1 MGLETPQELEHAGSR
16 EASGHPALGAGPSA
30 NQSGGEAPHPAN
42 AEAKAEM
49 DADEAAREKQRR
61 KQSSTGQVME
71 VPPMDEYLCPISGD
85 VMEEPVTIASG
96 HTFDLKSIQ
105 RFFDASLSHPVPPLC
120 IPPFPSPPLFR
131 ATRAEGNKHCPVT
144 QEALDNLEMTRNED
158 MARSID
164 EWRARNT
171 VMRIQAARPKLQSAK
186 EEEVEGGL
194 LELFQLCEERATNRY
209 WVAAEGLIP
218 VVVNLLKST
227 SRNLRRKTLAT
238 LANLANGNDEN
249 KELVVDAGAIQ
260 LAVRSLSRDVG
271 ESRQAVALLLELSK
285 SPKVCEEIG
294 RAQGSIL
301 LLVTMLNNENANAAK
316 DAAAVLQQLAS
327 NDQNVVQMAEANH
340 FKPLADRLT
349 TGPSGLE
356 WLFTTVRGSP
366 PHGPGQGRAAAPQ
379 LTPHHLHAHMTR
391 SVVATA
397 HSPLRPATSYLLS
410 TPTSLPCPTPRRA
423 GSDMTR
429 IVMASALSRMS
440 LTDQSKAVL
449 VQQGAIPPLV
459 TMIAA
464 GKLEAKAAALG
475 ALQNLSS
482 LAANRNELIR
492 AGVVPPLLTLLF
504 SVTSVVMSLKEGAAA
519 ILANISLAAGAQA
532 ETRIDGNGA
541 ILESEETIF
550 QLLSLMNLAGP
561 NIQVNLLKALLG
573 MASVPQAMEVR
584 NRMIVGGAVDVLI
597 PFIDGSEGGP
607 ATRPLAA
614 RVLRELSKEAEAGRS
629 VAGSLMENQAAALKA
644 IIAMLH
650 DKDSFDNRAAAAGL
664 IAALPPTDTKLNQA
678 LVQVGALVQ
687 ADVVQTLVTM
697 LGMKGGG
704 VGTNA
709 QLKDA
714 ALEGA
719 ANALVRFT
727 LPSKYASLPAPYMP
741 PPIKQQQQLA
751 ELGAIPQLVTLLVT
765 GNAGA
770 KRGAALC
777 LGNFSESSPTLSVS
791 VKAKSGGCCFKAPEE
806 PKCVVHGGTCSVRA
820 SFCLL
825 EAEAID
831 PLVGAMGEKDPLTAE
846 AALTAL
852 STLMADSCRWE
863 ASVKIIHESGGFGR
877 VVQQLSEGT
886 ERAKEKGVWMLE
898 KLFRLEEYK
907 FEYATKAQGALI
919 EMTQHGSNETKPVAA
934 KILSH
939 LELLHQ
945 QSSYF

>member
-105 RFFDASLSHPVPPLC
+105 RFFD
-120 IPPFPSPPLFR
+120 
-131 ATRAEGNKHCPVT
+131 EGNKHCPVT

-249 KELVVDAGAIQ
+249 KVRGIVVGSSNAKPIPSHIPRTTLPLATHSVSLPPFPPFPSHASPPLPPTHPSTSLRASAAQELVVDAGAIQ

-349 TGPSGLE
+349 T
-356 WLFTTVRGSP
+356 
-366 PHGPGQGRAAAPQ
+366 
-379 LTPHHLHAHMTR
+379 
-391 SVVATA
+391 
-397 HSPLRPATSYLLS
+397 
-410 TPTSLPCPTPRRA
+410 

-678 LVQVGALVQ
+678 LVQ

-727 LPSKYASLPAPYMP
+727 LPSN
-741 PPIKQQQQLA
+741 IKQQQQLA

>member
-1 MGLETPQELEHAGSR
+1 
-16 EASGHPALGAGPSA
+16 
-30 NQSGGEAPHPAN
+30 
-42 AEAKAEM
+42 
-49 DADEAAREKQRR
+49 
-61 KQSSTGQVME
+61 
-71 VPPMDEYLCPISGD
+71 
-85 VMEEPVTIASG
+85 
-96 HTFDLKSIQ
+96 
-105 RFFDASLSHPVPPLC
+105 
-120 IPPFPSPPLFR
+120 
-131 ATRAEGNKHCPVT
+131 GNKHCPVT
-144 QEALDNLEMTRNED
+144 QEPLENLEVTRNED
-158 MARSID
+158 MARSIE

-171 VMRIQAARPKLQSAK
+171 VMRIQAARPKLQSGK

-194 LELFQLCEERATNRY
+194 LDLFQLCEERATNRY

-249 KELVVDAGAIQ
+249 KELVVEAGAIQ

-271 ESRQAVALLLELSK
+271 ESRQGVALLLELSK
-285 SPKVCEEIG
+285 SAKVCEEIG

-340 FKPLADRLT
+340 FKPLAERLT
-349 TGPSGLE
+349 T
-356 WLFTTVRGSP
+356 
-366 PHGPGQGRAAAPQ
+366 
-379 LTPHHLHAHMTR
+379 
-391 SVVATA
+391 
-397 HSPLRPATSYLLS
+397 
-410 TPTSLPCPTPRRA
+410 

-459 TMIAA
+459 TMIAS

-519 ILANISLAAGAQA
+519 ILANISMAGAAQA
-532 ETRIDGNGA
+532 ETRMESNGA
-541 ILESEETIF
+541 MLESEETIF

-584 NRMIVGGAVDVLI
+584 KRMIVGGAVDVLI
-597 PFIDGSEGGP
+597 PFIDGSEGVS
-607 ATRPLAA
+607 TRPLAA
-614 RVLRELSKEAEAGRS
+614 RVLRELSREADAGKS
-629 VAGSLMENQAAALKA
+629 VADSLMDAQGAPLKA

-650 DKDSFDNRAAAAGL
+650 DKDSFDNRAAAASL
-664 IAALPPTDTKLNQA
+664 IAALPPSDAKLNQ
-678 LVQVGALVQ
+678 ALVQ

-704 VGTNA
+704 VGSNA

-714 ALEGA
+714 ALDGA

-727 LPSKYASLPAPYMP
+727 LPSN
-741 PPIKQQQQLA
+741 IKQQQQLA

-777 LGNFSESSPTLSVS
+777 LGNFSESSPTLSVP

-806 PKCVVHGGTCSVRA
+806 PKCVVHGGKCSVRS

-831 PLVGAMGEKDPLTAE
+831 PLVGAMGEKEPLTAE

-852 STLMADSCRWE
+852 STLMGDSCRWE

-919 EMTQHGSNETKPVAA
+919 EITQHGSNETKPVAA

>member
-1 MGLETPQELEHAGSR
+1 MGLETPQELEQAGGR
-16 EASGHPALGAGPSA
+16 EASGHPALGAGLSA

-85 VMEEPVTIASG
+85 VMDDPVTIASG

-105 RFFDASLSHPVPPLC
+105 RFFD
-120 IPPFPSPPLFR
+120 
-131 ATRAEGNKHCPVT
+131 EGNKHCPVT
-144 QEALDNLEMTRNED
+144 QEALENLEMTRNED

-249 KELVVDAGAIQ
+249 KY
-260 LAVRSLSRDVG
+260 SLSSTFYQR
-271 ESRQAVALLLELSK
+271 
-285 SPKVCEEIG
+285 
-294 RAQGSIL
+294 
-301 LLVTMLNNENANAAK
+301 
-316 DAAAVLQQLAS
+316 
-327 NDQNVVQMAEANH
+327 
-340 FKPLADRLT
+340 RL
-349 TGPSGLE
+349 
-356 WLFTTVRGSP
+356 
-366 PHGPGQGRAAAPQ
+366 
-379 LTPHHLHAHMTR
+379 R
-391 SVVATA
+391 S
-397 HSPLRPATSYLLS
+397 
-410 TPTSLPCPTPRRA
+410 
-423 GSDMTR
+423 
-429 IVMASALSRMS
+429 
-440 LTDQSKAVL
+440 
-449 VQQGAIPPLV
+449 QQGAIPPLV
-459 TMIAA
+459 TMIAS

-519 ILANISLAAGAQA
+519 ILANISMAAGAQA

-573 MASVPQAMEVR
+573 MASVQQAMEVR

-650 DKDSFDNRAAAAGL
+650 DKDNPDHRAAAAGL
-664 IAALPPTDTKLNQA
+664 MAALPPTDAKLNQ
-678 LVQVGALVQ
+678 ALVQ

-727 LPSKYASLPAPYMP
+727 LPSN
-741 PPIKQQQQLA
+741 IKQQQQLA

-919 EMTQHGSNETKPVAA
+919 EITQHGSNETKPVAA

>member
-1 MGLETPQELEHAGSR
+1 MSALLSVALRLIKEHSWMGVETAQEMEQSGGGGGVR
-16 EASGHPALGAGPSA
+16 EASGHGSSAGTAFDKAEESSRGQA
-30 NQSGGEAPHPAN
+30 GEARG
-42 AEAKAEM
+42 EM
-49 DADEAAREKQRR
+49 DVDEANREKQRR

-105 RFFDASLSHPVPPLC
+105 KYFAD
-120 IPPFPSPPLFR
+120 
-131 ATRAEGNKHCPVT
+131 GNTDCPVT
-144 QEALDNLEMTRNED
+144 RSPLPSLDLLPNDD
-158 MARSID
+158 MSRAID

-186 EEEVEGGL
+186 EDEVEGGL

-218 VVVNLLKST
+218 VVVNLLKSS

-249 KELVVDAGAIQ
+249 KERIVDAGAIQ

-271 ESRQAVALLLELSK
+271 ESRQGVALLLELSK

-316 DAAAVLQQLAS
+316 DAAAVLHQLAS

-340 FKPLADRLT
+340 FKPLAERL
-349 TGPSGLE
+349 S
-356 WLFTTVRGSP
+356 S
-366 PHGPGQGRAAAPQ
+366 
-379 LTPHHLHAHMTR
+379 
-391 SVVATA
+391 
-397 HSPLRPATSYLLS
+397 
-410 TPTSLPCPTPRRA
+410 

-482 LAANRNELIR
+482 LAGNRAELIR

-519 ILANISLAAGAQA
+519 ILANISMAAGQQA
-532 ETRIDGNGA
+532 ETRIDASGA

-550 QLLSLMNLAGP
+550 QVLSLLNLAGP

-573 MASVPQAMEVR
+573 MSSVPNAADVR
-584 NRMIVGGAVDVLI
+584 TRMIVGGAVDVLI

-614 RVLRELSKEAEAGRS
+614 RVLRELSHESDAGQQ
-629 VAGSLMENQAAALKA
+629 VAASLLEGQAAALKSL
-644 IIAMLH
+644 ISMLQ
-650 DKDSFDNRAAAAGL
+650 DKEQMDNRAAAASL
-664 IAALPPTDTKLNQA
+664 IAALPQNETKLNQT
-678 LVQVGALVQ
+678 LVQ

-704 VGTNA
+704 VGSNA
-709 QLKDA
+709 AVKDA

-727 LPSKYASLPAPYMP
+727 LPSNT
-741 PPIKQQQQLA
+741 KQQQQLS

-777 LGNFSESSPTLSVS
+777 LGHLSESSPALSVT
-791 VKAKSGGCCFKAPEE
+791 VKAKSGGCCFKPPEE
-806 PKCVVHGGTCSVRA
+806 PKCVLHGGICSVRT

-825 EAEAID
+825 EAEAIE

-919 EMTQHGSNETKPVAA
+919 EITQHGSNETKPVAA